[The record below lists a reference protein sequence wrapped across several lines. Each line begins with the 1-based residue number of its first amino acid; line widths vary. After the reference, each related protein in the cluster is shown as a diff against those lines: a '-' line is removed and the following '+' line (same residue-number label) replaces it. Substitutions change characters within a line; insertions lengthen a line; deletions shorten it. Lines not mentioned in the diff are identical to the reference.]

1 MTDFEAQVLAD
12 LAILKTQMKDLVGN
26 GQPGRLTR
34 VESRISDHERA
45 VQRLKGAAGALGAAL
60 TFAHFAIDF
69 LFMHR

>member
-26 GQPGRLTR
+26 GQPGRLAR
-34 VESRISDHERA
+34 VESRVTDHERT